1 VDLSTTIGG
10 QEVDPQFA
18 AATNI
23 EIAVSA
29 VLTSG
34 RGELAAD
41 KDCPGSR
48 RIFFFANG
56 VYTDHIAGGDI
67 HFFELA
73 RAAAGAGYRLAFF
86 GAKALEKWLTN
97 LPQKS
102 ELLLTDEA
110 ILPGSVEQSFT
121 GQLRLFKH
129 YVTRFVNSMRHLG
142 KVRTSDFAYAVADS
156 WYDGLPVA
164 FSKSTRKVLILH
176 MEAPTLGEIFRR
188 SRADVDRFRVASLH
202 YWLSQQSSL
211 RCLRRC
217 RHKHI
222 LYVNPSMRARLLA
235 LGFHPSEISYIS
247 FGLDVEAA
255 DRVLSPSKVYDVAWI
270 GRVHRQKGIDDLLTT
285 LKTLSQTV
293 PEFRA
298 VLIGRG
304 AEALRQTIKERSLE
318 KNVILSGHVSEEE
331 KYHLLKSSRAFL
343 MPSRYEGSP
352 RAIGEAIACGAT
364 VIAYDVPTYRPV
376 FADLLKYVPC
386 FDVATFAEVSR
397 EEIFKSRAGVS
408 SLDPEKNA
416 EFKRHNSWQAVHST
430 FLQALRTLEQ
440 QAPSVAGGT

>member
-1 VDLSTTIGG
+1 VDLQTSIRRQKTDS
-10 QEVDPQFA
+10 QSA
-18 AATNI
+18 AAANL

-29 VLTSG
+29 VLTSDG
-34 RGELAAD
+34 SDLAAE

-67 HFFELA
+67 HFVELA
-73 RAAAGAGYRLAFF
+73 KAAASAGYRLTFV
-86 GAKALEKWLTN
+86 GAKPLEKWLTT

-102 ELLLTDEA
+102 GLLLTDEA
-110 ILPGSVEQSFT
+110 ILASTVEQSLS

-129 YVTRFVNSMRHLG
+129 YVTRFIRSMRNL
-142 KVRTSDFAYAVADS
+142 KQVSPSDFAYAVADS

-164 FSKSTRKVLILH
+164 FSKSARKLLVLH
-176 MEAPTLGEIFRR
+176 MEAPTLGEILRR

-202 YWLSQQSSL
+202 YWLSQQLSL
-211 RCLRRC
+211 RCFRRC

-235 LGFHPSEISYIS
+235 LGFHPSEISHIS
-247 FGLDVEAA
+247 FGLDVDDA
-255 DRVLSPSKVYDVAWI
+255 DRVLSLSKVYDAAWI

-285 LKTLSQTV
+285 LKVLSKTV

-304 AEALRQTIKERSLE
+304 AEALRQTISELSLE
-318 KNVILSGHVSEEE
+318 KNVALSGAVSEEE
-331 KYHLLKSSRAFL
+331 KYRLLKSSRVFL
-343 MPSRYEGSP
+343 MPSRYEGAP
-352 RAIGEAIACGAT
+352 RTIGEAIACNMA
-364 VIAYDVPTYRPV
+364 VVAYEVPTYRPV
-376 FADLLKYVPC
+376 FGDLLRYVPC
-386 FDVATFAEVSR
+386 FDAAAFAETSR
-397 EEIFKSRAGVS
+397 DEIFKSRAGIAS
-408 SLDPEKNA
+408 FDSQKIA
-416 EFKRHNSWQAVHST
+416 EFKRQNSWQAVHAG

-440 QAPSVAGGT
+440 QTANAVGAM